1 MTAPSPLRL
10 LLWLKWTL
18 TWRGYRQNRM
28 KVLGTIV
35 LLLVFVPL
43 SGGVAAGLWFLSTR
57 FPTLAAPLARDTL
70 AVIYGLWII
79 TPLLGFPL
87 NEAFDLTR
95 LFVYPLTFRQI
106 FGGSVLGSL
115 IDLPVLLALPTLVV
129 LLMLF
134 SHSPGA
140 WVVNTLLLLLFLLH
154 TLALG
159 QAITLALIGFLRSR
173 RFRDITIVLFP
184 LLGMAYYVGQR
195 VFVAQLRTFSLSRW
209 VDAPLW
215 QAAHWLPPGWASLG
229 LGLAAQQHWASAW
242 LMLGLLGAATLATL
256 AAAGFLLQ
264 ALYLGDAG
272 PGIAQQVPVP
282 SAASRP
288 AQTPVRV
295 SALAAPLARALPPA
309 ALAMMGKEWTY
320 LQREPQYKAMAVN
333 VLYTLAVI
341 GLPFLLPLS
350 GRSNA
355 YGHLS
360 FLGEWLLFGV
370 AGTLL
375 LALLPLLFNI
385 FGGEG
390 AAVTVL
396 FSFPTRRRDIL
407 LGKNG
412 AHGAVLLLVTALGLS
427 VAAALTHEWR
437 AWPAAYALVLLC
449 APVLLAVGNLVSIR
463 LPHRVLVRGQ
473 RWSRG
478 GIASASGGLGEGC
491 GYAFLYLA
499 AYLGAFV
506 ATLPCVAAALL
517 PGRFGIALGWYG
529 LTLPLAFVYAL
540 VLYRVL
546 LGQAET
552 WLLSRE
558 PEIAG
563 RIVPEL

>member
-1 MTAPSPLRL
+1 MTVVSPLRL

-18 TWRGYRQNRM
+18 TWRGYRRNRM
-28 KVLGTIV
+28 KALGTLV
-35 LLLVFVPL
+35 LLLAFVPL
-43 SGGVAAGLWFLSTR
+43 SGGAAAGIWFLSTR
-57 FPTLAAPLARDTL
+57 FPALAVPIARDAL
-70 AVIYGLWII
+70 AVIYALWIV

-95 LFVYPLTFRQI
+95 LFVYPLTFRQR

-115 IDLPVLLALPTLVV
+115 IDLPVLLALPTLIV
-129 LLMLF
+129 LLTLF

-140 WVVNTLLLLLFLLH
+140 WVVNTLLLTLFLLH

-195 VFVAQLRTFSLSRW
+195 VLIAQLRTFSLERW

-215 QAAHWLPPGWASLG
+215 QTADRLPPGWASA
-229 LGLAAQQHWASAW
+229 GLASSANSQW
-242 LMLGLLGAATLATL
+242 PDALLRFGLLALATLATL
-256 AAAGFLLQ
+256 TVAAHILQ
-264 ALYLGDAG
+264 SLYLGDAG
-272 PGIAQQVPVP
+272 PGVPQQPAPSPVP
-282 SAASRP
+282 RP
-288 AQTPVRV
+288 AFEV
-295 SALAAPLARALPPA
+295 SPTHSAPWTQLLPPA
-309 ALAMMGKEWTY
+309 ALAVMGKEWVY

-333 VLYTLAVI
+333 VLYTLAAI

-350 GRSNA
+350 GHGDTGGR
-355 YGHLS
+355 LS

-396 FSFPTRRRDIL
+396 FSFPTRRRDML

-412 AHGAVLLLVTALGLS
+412 AHGAVLLLAAAVGLS
-427 VAAALTHEWR
+427 LAAVLTHEW
-437 AWPAAYALVLLC
+437 ATLPVAFALVLLA

-478 GIASASGGLGEGC
+478 GVASAGGGIGEGC

-506 ATLPCVAAALL
+506 ATLPCVAAVLL
-517 PGRFGIALGWYG
+517 PGRFGIAPAWYA
-529 LTLPLAFVYAL
+529 LSLPLALAYAL

-552 WLLSRE
+552 WLLARE

>member
-1 MTAPSPLRL
+1 MTAANPLRL

-18 TWRGYRQNRM
+18 TWRGYRHNRM
-28 KVLGTIV
+28 KLLGTVV
-35 LLLVFVPL
+35 LLLVFVPF
-43 SGGVAAGLWFLSTR
+43 SGGVAAGLWFLGTR
-57 FPTLAAPLARDTL
+57 APSLAAPAARDAL
-70 AVIYGLWII
+70 AVIYALWII

-106 FGGSVLGSL
+106 FFGSVLGSL
-115 IDLPVLLALPTLVV
+115 IDLPVLLALPTLAV
-129 LLMLF
+129 LLALF
-134 SHSPGA
+134 SHSIEA
-140 WVVNTLLLLLFLLH
+140 WVVNALLLTLFLLH

-195 VFVAQLRTFSLSRW
+195 VFIAQLRTFSLDKW
-209 VDAPLW
+209 LNAPLW
-215 QAAHWLPPGWASLG
+215 HAAGKLPPGWAASGLRETASGGWEGSLA
-229 LGLAAQQHWASAW
+229 LLSLLA
-242 LMLGLLGAATLATL
+242 LVTLATL
-256 AAAGFLLQ
+256 AVAGHLLQ
-264 ALYLGDAG
+264 SLYLGDAG
-272 PGIAQQVPVP
+272 PGVPQRP
-282 SAASRP
+282 AASAAPRP
-288 AQTPVRV
+288 AFHSPHARV
-295 SALAAPLARALPPA
+295 SPWARILPPA
-309 ALAMMGKEWTY
+309 ALAVMGKEWTY

-333 VLYTLAVI
+333 VLYTLAAI

-350 GRSNA
+350 GRTNVS
-355 YGHLS
+355 GRLG

-396 FSFPTRRRDIL
+396 FAFPTRRRDIL

-412 AHGAVLLLVTALGLS
+412 AHGAVLLLVAALGLGL
-427 VAAALTHEWR
+427 AAALAHQWQ
-437 AWPAAYALVLLC
+437 ALPAAFALVIL
-449 APVLLAVGNLVSIR
+449 AGPVLLAVGNLVSIR

-478 GIASASGGLGEGC
+478 GMASASGGLGEGC

-506 ATLPCVAAALL
+506 AVLPCIAAVLL
-517 PGRFGIALGWYG
+517 PGRWGIAPAWYA
-529 LTLPLAFVYAL
+529 LSLPLALGYAL
-540 VLYRVL
+540 VLYTLL

-552 WLLSRE
+552 WLLARE

>member
-1 MTAPSPLRL
+1 MTATPPLRL

-35 LLLVFVPL
+35 LLLFLVPL
-43 SGGVAAGLWFLSTR
+43 SGGAAAGVWFLGTHYPAYAFPITR
-57 FPTLAAPLARDTL
+57 VAL
-70 AVIYGLWII
+70 AVIYGLWVI

-87 NEAFDLTR
+87 NDAFDLTR
-95 LFVYPLTFRQI
+95 LFAYPLSFRQI
-106 FGGSVLGSL
+106 FAGSVLGSM
-115 IDLPVLLALPTLVV
+115 IDLPVLIALPTLVA
-129 LLMLF
+129 LLALF

-140 WVVNTLLLLLFLLH
+140 WIINTVLLALFLLH

-184 LLGMAYYVGQR
+184 LLGMLYYVGQR
-195 VFVAQLRTFSLSRW
+195 VFISQLRTFSLDRW
-209 VDAPLW
+209 LHAPLW
-215 QAAHWLPPGWASLG
+215 RASAWLPPGWAAT
-229 LGLAAQQHWASAW
+229 GLALSAGGQW
-242 LMLGLLGAATLATL
+242 PGALLRLGLLALATLATL
-256 AAAGFLLQ
+256 AAAGSMLQ

-272 PGIAQQVPVP
+272 PGVPQ
-282 SAASRP
+282 P
-288 AQTPVRV
+288 AP
-295 SALAAPLARALPPA
+295 ALPLSPDTRTLPDTRILPWARFLPPA
-309 ALAMMGKEWTY
+309 ARAVMGKEWTY

-333 VLYTLAVI
+333 IAYTLAAI

-350 GRSNA
+350 GRA
-355 YGHLS
+355 GGFGRMS
-360 FLGEWLLFGV
+360 FLGEWLLYGI

-375 LALLPLLFNI
+375 LSLLPLLFNI

-396 FSFPTRRRDIL
+396 FSFPTRRREIF

-412 AHGAVLLLVTALGLS
+412 AHGAVLLLVSVGGLTL
-427 VAAALTHEWR
+427 AAALTHQWQ
-437 AWPAAYALVLLC
+437 ALPSAFALTVLAC
-449 APVLLAVGNLVSIR
+449 PVLLAVGNLVSVR

-478 GIASASGGLGEGC
+478 GQASASGGLGEGF
-491 GYAFLYLA
+491 GYAFLYLL
-499 AYLGAFV
+499 AYLGAFA
-506 ATLPCVAAALL
+506 ATLPCLAAVLL
-517 PGRFGIALGWYG
+517 PGRLGIAPAWFALS
-529 LTLPLAFVYAL
+529 LPLALAYAL
-540 VLYRVL
+540 MLYKVL

-552 WLLSRE
+552 WLLARE

>member
-1 MTAPSPLRL
+1 MTAVSPLRL

-35 LLLVFVPL
+35 LLLAFVPL
-43 SGGVAAGLWFLSTR
+43 SGGAAAGIWFLSTR
-57 FPTLAAPLARDTL
+57 FPALAFPIARDTL
-70 AVIYGLWII
+70 AVIYALWII

-106 FGGSVLGSL
+106 FSGSVLGSL

-129 LLMLF
+129 LLTLF
-134 SHSPGA
+134 SHSLGTG
-140 WVVNTLLLLLFLLH
+140 VVNTLLLALFLLH

-159 QAITLALIGFLRSR
+159 QAITLGLIGFLRSR

-195 VFVAQLRTFSLSRW
+195 VLFAQLRMFSLDRW
-209 VDAPLW
+209 VNAPLW
-215 QAAHWLPPGWASLG
+215 QTAGRLPPGWAASG
-229 LGLAAQQHWASAW
+229 LESASRGGW
-242 LMLGLLGAATLATL
+242 LHALIQMGLLALATLATL
-256 AAAGFLLQ
+256 AVAAQILQ
-264 ALYLGDAG
+264 SLYLGDAG
-272 PGIAQQVPVP
+272 PGTPQRP
-282 SAASRP
+282 AASP
-288 AQTPVRV
+288 APPPAMGPTGARV
-295 SALAAPLARALPPA
+295 APWARFLPPA
-309 ALAMMGKEWTY
+309 AAAVMGKEWVY

-333 VLYTLAVI
+333 VLYTLAAI

-350 GRSNA
+350 GHGDTR
-355 YGHLS
+355 GRLS
-360 FLGEWLLFGV
+360 FLGEWLLFGI

-396 FSFPTRRRDIL
+396 FSFPTRRRDML

-412 AHGAVLLLVTALGLS
+412 AHGVVLLLVAAIGLTA
-427 VAAALTHEWR
+427 AAALTHQWQ
-437 AWPAAYALVLLC
+437 ALPAAFALVILA

-499 AYLGAFV
+499 AYIAAFAAV
-506 ATLPCVAAALL
+506 LPCVAAVLL
-517 PGRFGIALGWYG
+517 PGRFGIAPGWYA
-529 LTLPLAFVYAL
+529 LSLPLALGYAL

-552 WLLSRE
+552 WLLARE

>member
-1 MTAPSPLRL
+1 MTAVHPLRL

-35 LLLVFVPL
+35 LLLAFVPL
-43 SGGVAAGLWFLSTR
+43 SGGAAWGIWFLGTR
-57 FPTLAAPLARDTL
+57 FPALALPIARDALT
-70 AVIYGLWII
+70 VIYALWII

-106 FGGSVLGSL
+106 FFGSVLGSL

-129 LLMLF
+129 LPALF
-134 SHSPGA
+134 CHSLGG
-140 WVVNTLLLLLFLLH
+140 WVVSSMALVLFLLH

-159 QAITLALIGFLRSR
+159 QAITLGLIGFLRSR

-184 LLGMAYYVGQR
+184 LLGMGYYIGQR
-195 VFVAQLRTFSLSRW
+195 LLFAQLRTFSLDRW
-209 VDAPLW
+209 LDAPLW
-215 QAAHWLPPGWASLG
+215 HGADRLPPGWA
-229 LGLAAQQHWASAW
+229 AACLNASANDAW
-242 LMLGLLGAATLATL
+242 PDALLQIGLLALATLATL
-256 AAAGFLLQ
+256 ALAGHLLQ
-264 ALYLGDAG
+264 TLYLGDAG
-272 PGIAQQVPVP
+272 PGIAQRP
-282 SAASRP
+282 AASGP
-288 AQTPVRV
+288 APTPVQEPSLVPIWGRFV
-295 SALAAPLARALPPA
+295 PPA
-309 ALAMMGKEWTY
+309 ARAMMGKEWTY

-333 VLYTLAVI
+333 VLYTLAAI

-350 GRSNA
+350 GHGDTSGRI
-355 YGHLS
+355 S
-360 FLGEWLLFGV
+360 FLGDWLLFGV

-375 LALLPLLFNI
+375 LAMLPLLFNI

-412 AHGAVLLLVTALGLS
+412 AHGAVLLLVAALGLTS
-427 VAAALTHEWR
+427 AAALTHQWQ
-437 AWPAAYALVLLC
+437 ALPAAAALVVLA

-478 GIASASGGLGEGC
+478 GLASASGGLGEGC

-499 AYLGAFV
+499 AYLGAFAAV
-506 ATLPCVAAALL
+506 VPCVAAVLL
-517 PGRFGIALGWYG
+517 PGRFGISLAWYALS
-529 LTLPLAFVYAL
+529 LPLALAYAL
-540 VLYRVL
+540 VLYAML

-552 WLLSRE
+552 WLQARE